1 MSAPFRITLVQL
13 KADLSAVAPAGE
25 KIEHGYHTAEEVCR
39 LAGKLQ
45 QLDVASHPKAE
56 PGIIVHRGD
65 RGWRI
70 AVHQGRLRM
79 HKSMS
84 LFDDFWT
91 ADTPQDLAELP
102 PFRIGGTGNSNP
114 AHHSTAA
121 TPKSMQTLR
130 AVAEVAGLFVV
141 ALVLIAVG
149 LRYGLPQHRLGD
161 PPADVTF
168 VTSADERA
176 TIFAAVAGTYAT
188 GKTMGH
194 QRVTITKDGQVSVGT
209 VGKEGIRQEDKAA
222 RAGRR
227 GDIPCVVTAWGTYFA
242 NPAPDAIQVRSFKYR
257 RDVATQ

>member
-25 KIEHGYHTAEEVCR
+25 KIEHGYHTAEEVYR

-114 AHHSTAA
+114 AHHSTAS

-149 LRYGLPQHRLGD
+149 LRFGLPQRHLGD
-161 PPADVTF
+161 PPADVTL

-176 TIFAAVAGTYAT
+176 AIFAAVAGTYAS
-188 GKTMGH
+188 GKTN
-194 QRVTITKDGQVSVGT
+194 RDERITITKDGLVT
-209 VGKEGIRQEDKAA
+209 VGFIDKEGARLEDRQAK
-222 RAGRR
+222 AGRR
-227 GDIPCVVTAWGTYFA
+227 SGVPCVVTYFGTYTA
-242 NPAPDAIQVRSFKYR
+242 NPAPDAIQARTSRFK
-257 RDVATQ
+257 RDTATQ